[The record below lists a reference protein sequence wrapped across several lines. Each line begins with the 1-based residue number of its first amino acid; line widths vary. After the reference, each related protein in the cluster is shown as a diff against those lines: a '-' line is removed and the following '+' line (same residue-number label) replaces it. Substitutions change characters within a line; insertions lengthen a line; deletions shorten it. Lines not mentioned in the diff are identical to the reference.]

1 MNIRNNFKKYRYIA
15 GIDEA
20 GRGPL
25 AGPVFVGAVLVDT
38 KDKCKLKLLEGIKD
52 SKKTSRKKRE
62 EWNKVLKNNFECHI
76 ASVSNNI
83 IDKIGIQK
91 AVLLGVK
98 RVLRKMNKEP
108 NIVLLDG
115 LLSAPGSYKQKTIIK
130 GDEKISVISAAS
142 IVAKVGRDK
151 KMMFIHSR
159 FPEYCFDRHKG
170 YGTELHY
177 KKIKENG
184 LSSCHRRTFCV
195 NYRNYVN
202 KNEAHK
208 GSHPK

>member
-1 MNIRNNFKKYRYIA
+1 MHRKPRYIV
-15 GIDEA
+15 GVDEA

-38 KDKCKLKLLEGIKD
+38 KDKRKLKILKGARD
-52 SKKTSRKKRE
+52 SKKISSKKRE
-62 EWNKVLKNNFECHI
+62 EWDKIIRDNFECHT
-76 ASVSNNI
+76 ASVSNHI

-98 RVLRKMNKEP
+98 RVLGKMKTKP
-108 NIVLLDG
+108 DLVLLDG
-115 LLSAPGSYKQKTIIK
+115 LLKAPWQYKQKTIIK

-159 FPEYCFDRHKG
+159 FPEYGFDRHKG
-170 YGTELHY
+170 YGTRLHY
-177 KKIKENG
+177 EKIRENG

-202 KNEAHK
+202 QNEAHK